1 MYRYTLI
8 AIVHCKAIFMT
19 QRFWEF
25 VHFYGFVISFIR
37 KHKVDK
43 GQGRKE
49 GRILDDVQGG
59 ALCT

>member
-8 AIVHCKAIFMT
+8 ASVHCKAIFFT
-19 QRFWEF
+19 QRFGEL
-25 VHFYGFVISFIR
+25 VHFYGFFISFIR